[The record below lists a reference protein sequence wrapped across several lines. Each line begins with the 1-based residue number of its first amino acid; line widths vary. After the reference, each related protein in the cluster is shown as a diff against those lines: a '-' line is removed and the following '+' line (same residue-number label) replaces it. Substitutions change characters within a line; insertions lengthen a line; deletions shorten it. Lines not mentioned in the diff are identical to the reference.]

1 MCSGLISCEGAGQLS
16 KRKVSRA
23 ERKASKSGSNRTPIS
38 GHKRDGQQLITPFN
52 ASEVSE
58 VFVPVSWI
66 SDRLP
71 EMLWASLIIQTIG
84 REAALDVFRNI
95 LAFVHGHKASDQLD
109 DLTITGI
116 SKLDDNFRD
125 ELIEFVLSQTGRGEG
140 LACLLRFDGLP
151 AKEDWERHLVAFTP
165 ELDILMMAVGNTL
178 WHQSQEAT
186 DCRWVRVMAMVVAG
200 KLRLAPEL
208 KERGKALLHYPDKY
222 DQREVRPFIRTTE
235 IGLERL
241 AGKDPSWARSFWQ
254 EAWETTPCMEI
265 EGQREQPKV
274 GIVTSRQA
282 VTELDEKL
290 TAHWHDTHTTTAV
303 DPKHDAIFGMAFF
316 ALRTLEEMMGLG
328 LGIGILGRLGLRTI
342 LEVRINLR
350 YLLYRDDPELW
361 AKWRQYGAGQAKLNV
376 LKFDESVDPP
386 QYIDLKTIESI
397 ASEDVWEEFLNV
409 NLAGWSG
416 LDLRRLSERSGVKD
430 AYDQHYS
437 WTSGFAHGMWGAI
450 RETCFHT
457 CANPLHRLHRRPDRM
472 PLQDTV
478 EDAVVLVDEIVQD
491 LSDAYPTFEWRLSTL
506 SGA

>member
-1 MCSGLISCEGAGQLS
+1 M
-16 KRKVSRA
+16 
-23 ERKASKSGSNRTPIS
+23 
-38 GHKRDGQQLITPFN
+38 
-52 ASEVSE
+52 
-58 VFVPVSWI
+58 
-66 SDRLP
+66 
-71 EMLWASLIIQTIG
+71 
-84 REAALDVFRNI
+84 AL
-95 LAFVHGHKASDQLD
+95 K
-109 DLTITGI
+109 
-116 SKLDDNFRD
+116 
-125 ELIEFVLSQTGRGEG
+125 
-140 LACLLRFDGLP
+140 
-151 AKEDWERHLVAFTP
+151 
-165 ELDILMMAVGNTL
+165 
-178 WHQSQEAT
+178 
-186 DCRWVRVMAMVVAG
+186 
-200 KLRLAPEL
+200 L
-208 KERGKALLHYPDKY
+208 KERGKELLHYPDKY
-222 DQREVRPFIRTTE
+222 DQREVRPFIRATE

-409 NLAGWSG
+409 KSG
-416 LDLRRLSERSGVKD
+416 RLERTGLTQ
-430 AYDQHYS
+430 AQRA
-437 WTSGFAHGMWGAI
+437 F
-450 RETCFHT
+450 RCE
-457 CANPLHRLHRRPDRM
+457 RL
-472 PLQDTV
+472 L
-478 EDAVVLVDEIVQD
+478 
-491 LSDAYPTFEWRLSTL
+491 
-506 SGA
+506 